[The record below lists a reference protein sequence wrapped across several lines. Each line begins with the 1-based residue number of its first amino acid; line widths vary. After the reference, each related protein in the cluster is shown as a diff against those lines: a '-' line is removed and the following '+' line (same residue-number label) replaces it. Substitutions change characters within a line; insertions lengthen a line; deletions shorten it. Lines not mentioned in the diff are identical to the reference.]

1 MYDLRSTKLYRK
13 SFKRVVGHKDF
24 DQELLDEV
32 VDTLRLGGVLPTKF
46 RDHELKG
53 EYRGCRECHI
63 KSDILLVYQKQNDVL
78 VLLLVDIGS
87 HSSLFG

>member
-1 MYDLRSTKLYRK
+1 MYEVVLS
-13 SFKRVVGHKDF
+13 KRYKTSYKRFSRHKDF
-24 DQELLDEV
+24 DKNLLEEV
-32 VDTLRLGGVLPTKF
+32 VRAIACDEALLPKF

-53 EYRGCRECHI
+53 EYAGYRECHI

-78 VLLLVDIGS
+78 VLDLVDIGS